1 MARVLAISSH
11 VAYGSVGLAS
21 MVPALHWLGHEVMP
35 LPTVVLSCNPA
46 YPHFAGDS
54 VPAERIVAIAEAL
67 AANGWLAGTDAIVTG
82 YLPTRDHVSAAR
94 AAVMMV
100 KAANPAARYL
110 CDPVFGD
117 DPGGLYL
124 PEAVATAIA
133 SDLMPMADLAT
144 PNSFEL
150 AWLAKTAVGN
160 PGEARDAARKLAVP
174 TLLATSVPDG
184 ENRLANVLVTREEA
198 LACSV
203 KLREDAPH
211 GTGDMLCAMFLGQL
225 LNGHALAVCLG
236 AAASAVDASVTAAHG
251 LEELPLAE
259 AAKLW
264 SSVTPLSVAAI

>member
-21 MVPALHWLGHEVMP
+21 IVPALHWLGHEVMP

-46 YPHFAGDS
+46 YPHFAGDA

-67 AANGWLAGTDAIVTG
+67 TANGWLAGTDAVVTG

-94 AAVMMV
+94 AAVAMV
-100 KAANPAARYL
+100 RSANPAARYL

-117 DPGGLYL
+117 EPGGLYL

-133 SDLMPMADLAT
+133 TDLMPLADLAT

-150 AWLAKTAVGN
+150 AWLAKTPVGS
-160 PGEARDAARKLAVP
+160 PTEARDAARKLAAP

-184 ENRLANVLVTREEA
+184 DNRLANVLVTGDDA

-225 LNGHALAVCLG
+225 LNGRAPADCLAS
-236 AAASAVDASVTAAHG
+236 AASAVDASVTAAHR
-251 LEELPLAE
+251 LEELPLAG
-259 AAKLW
+259 AAALW
-264 SSVTPLSVAAI
+264 ASARTLPVSSV